1 MAASLPGPG
10 RTADSPRPGPRPP
23 GWRSRLTIVP
33 AAVAAAAARAPAR
46 WHWEEEE
53 GRAGCG
59 ECGARWELQAE
70 RRGRRLGGLPAEGGP
85 SRGTPGPALPP
96 PGPARVL
103 DVTPAR
109 APCRPSRC
117 APVAGTQGPGETLV
131 SRDHGSAGP
140 GRGVS
145 TLPPRERCSRGR
157 ARVRG
162 MVRQGVFL
170 LFSCWF
176 PPKGLDSNV

>member
-1 MAASLPGPG
+1 MAASLPGPR

-59 ECGARWELQAE
+59 ECGARRELQAE
-70 RRGRRLGGLPAEGGP
+70 RRCRRLGGLRAEGG
-85 SRGTPGPALPP
+85 RHVARPGPALPP

-103 DVTPAR
+103 DMTPAR
-109 APCRPSRC
+109 APCRPSGC
-117 APVAGTQGPGETLV
+117 TAVAGTQGPGETLV

-145 TLPPRERCSRGR
+145 TLLPRERCSPGR
-157 ARVRG
+157 ARGGG
-162 MVRQGVFL
+162 MVRPRVFL

-176 PPKGLDSNV
+176 PPPGLDSNV